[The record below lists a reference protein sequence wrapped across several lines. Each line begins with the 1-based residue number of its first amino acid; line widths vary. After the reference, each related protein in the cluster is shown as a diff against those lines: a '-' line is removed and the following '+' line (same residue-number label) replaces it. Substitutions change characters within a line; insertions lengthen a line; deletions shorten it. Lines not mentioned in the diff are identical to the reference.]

1 MKLKSYTAIALL
13 TLLLTNCSKPANAP
27 TPETQRPP
35 ATQTQTTPAVSSNS
49 GKIELKLE
57 GGKAA
62 FSLKPESAGAKLV
75 DENDRELARLTVDS
89 REKVKIKDSA
99 DRAIG
104 YVVTEAESWKI
115 KDASQ
120 NLELYVLQRQSD
132 GDYKLKSGGNQ
143 EIYRIKKRDY
153 GFEIETPTKQSLY
166 KIKSKDGKISLRN
179 PSEKTVLYVKSGLTP
194 IAIACF
200 GFDVLTREQK
210 AALAYAVNDSGVQ

>member
-13 TLLLTNCSKPANAP
+13 TLLLTNCSNQANAP
-27 TPETQRPP
+27 TPETQTPP
-35 ATQTQTTPAVSSNS
+35 ATQTQTAPAVSSNS

-62 FSLKPESAGAKLV
+62 FSLKPESDGAKLV

-120 NLELYVLQRQSD
+120 NQELYVLQRQSD

-143 EIYRIKKRDY
+143 EIYRIKKREY
-153 GFEIETPTKQSLY
+153 GFEIETPTKQSVY

>member
-13 TLLLTNCSKPANAP
+13 TLLLTNCSNPATP
-27 TPETQRPP
+27 TRETQTPP

-62 FSLKPESAGAKLV
+62 FSLKPESDGAKLV

-120 NLELYVLQRQSD
+120 NQELYVLQRQSD

-143 EIYRIKKRDY
+143 EIYRIKKREY

-179 PSEKTVLYVKSGLTP
+179 PSDKTVLYVKSGLTP

-200 GFDVLTREQK
+200 GLDVLTREQK